1 MEQAEDV
8 LKPYYKTIRS
18 LLNLRNEKD
27 ILHIFRE
34 ENMECVWYSHDNWNG
49 GIDYYHLQINVSPF
63 LYDKINQ
70 EDVQKKS
77 YRRESILEDLQPLYK
92 VGFV

>member
-1 MEQAEDV
+1 MEQADDV

-77 YRRESILEDLQPLYK
+77 YRRESILEDLQP
-92 VGFV
+92 

>member
-1 MEQAEDV
+1 MEQADDV

-63 LYDKINQ
+63 LYDL
-70 EDVQKKS
+70 KS
-77 YRRESILEDLQPLYK
+77 ASNLNGNLNCSKELEHYAS
-92 VGFV
+92 

>member
-1 MEQAEDV
+1 MEQADDV

-49 GIDYYHLQINVSPF
+49 GIDYYHLQINTLRTF
-63 LYDKINQ
+63 LNI
-70 EDVQKKS
+70 DVLRYQFHRLNKDQS
-77 YRRESILEDLQPLYK
+77 
-92 VGFV
+92 